1 MNKKI
6 RFFSSLVTVLFV
18 LFAVQGLSAETE
30 NSTKAGLK
38 LNISAD
44 VGGVFIGGDAELSGG
59 IVGGLYVAPYKKFTI
74 KNVNLQEYGTAISQS
89 RYQGFT
95 LPNFGYLSSNQL
107 LSKNTDIMNR
117 AEQLTKKFN
126 DGKISKEEY
135 DESIKKLDK
144 EAEAVKDRLN
154 AVVTESTYHRL
165 NRISFGVL
173 SGYYVTSYI
182 GMIEEEDFFGNITEE
197 EAFKSLSY
205 IPLMGSFQHN
215 FPLLG
220 DMRHINTEVLIPYE
234 EPKKLT
240 WDYTNTQMYF
250 FYRVSGGVG
259 VALESDDIEE
269 EYAPLMR
276 FEIGIGSRE
285 GLFSFINTSIGYQ
298 KLFTSEK
305 SGGTLFINW
314 SMIVS

>member
-1 MNKKI
+1 MNKRT
-6 RFFSSLVTVLFV
+6 RFFSWLITVLFV

-30 NSTKAGLK
+30 INTKAGLV

-44 VGGVFIGGDAELSGG
+44 IGGVFIDGDAELSGG
-59 IVGGLYVAPYKKFTI
+59 IVGGIYVTPYKKLTI
-74 KNVNLQEYGTAISQS
+74 KNVSIQDYGTAIGQS
-89 RYQGFT
+89 GYADFT
-95 LPNFGYLSSNQL
+95 LPNFGYLSSTQL
-107 LSKNTDIMNR
+107 LNTNTDIMNR
-117 AEQLTKKFN
+117 TVQLTKKYN
-126 DGKISKEEY
+126 DGKISQEEY
-135 DESIKKLDK
+135 NEASKELDK

-154 AVVTESTYHRL
+154 AVVTESTYYRL

-173 SGYYVTSYI
+173 SGYYGTSYI

-197 EAFKSLSY
+197 EGFKSLSY
-205 IPLMGSFQHN
+205 VPLMGSFQHN
-215 FPLLG
+215 FPFFG

-234 EPKKLT
+234 KPKKLT

-250 FYRVSGGVG
+250 FYRLSGGIG

-298 KLFTSEK
+298 KLITSEK
-305 SGGTLFINW
+305 TGGTLFINW